1 MTPYRNGEI
10 SHWMRASRTAGGPA
24 DQAGRRTMAL
34 PGEEQDLVI
43 VGGGLTGLW
52 AAYHAAVERPGA
64 RISVLEA
71 EEVGYGASGRNGG
84 WLSPLIPGNRA
95 VYARAARRRGEDG
108 AAAVASFQR
117 EMDGA
122 VDDTLRVLEQEG
134 IQADQRRGGHLRVAT
149 TPAAL
154 KRLEATHAADLAG
167 GYRPEDLELL
177 GAEAVKRRIAI
188 GPALGG
194 LLTRTTA
201 RVDPAKLVHGLAAA
215 AEARGVRI
223 HEGTRATHVAP
234 GAVTTSRGTVTAATV
249 LTCLEAYSGQVTSDA
264 RGLGGR
270 DIIPVNSSMVVT
282 GQLPAE
288 VWERIG
294 WQGGECLGDAAHT
307 FVYAQRT
314 ADDRIAI
321 GGRGTPYAFNSGT
334 PGQGSVDAR
343 TVRALSERLRLFFP
357 DVRFTVEHAWRGAI
371 GVTRDWCAGITF
383 DPATR
388 IGVARG
394 FAGHGVT
401 ATHLAARTLLDRAA
415 GRDTALTR
423 LPWND
428 HDSGR
433 WEPEPLRWIGV
444 HGMYRLFGVA
454 DRWEEIRHSR
464 NTSLLARFGSRLA
477 GLSE

>member
-10 SHWMRASRTAGGPA
+10 SHWMRASRVAGTPTGPA
-24 DQAGRRTMAL
+24 RHRTDL
-34 PGEEQDLVI
+34 PDEEQDLLI

-52 AAYHAAVERPGA
+52 AAYHAVVDRPGA
-64 RISVLEA
+64 RITVLEA
-71 EEVGYGASGRNGG
+71 KEVGYGASGRNGG

-95 VYARAARRRGEDG
+95 VYAKAARGRGQDG

-122 VDDTLRVLEQEG
+122 IDDTLRVLEHEG

-149 TPAAL
+149 TPAAMR
-154 KRLEATHAADLAG
+154 RLELTHAADLAG
-167 GYRPEDLELL
+167 GYREEDLELL
-177 GAEAVKRRIAI
+177 DADAVRERIAI
-188 GPALGG
+188 RPALGG
-194 LLTRTTA
+194 LLTRTTVC
-201 RVDPAKLVHGLAAA
+201 VDPAKLVHGLATAV
-215 AEARGVRI
+215 EAKGVRI
-223 HEGTRATHVAP
+223 VEGTRATRVAP
-234 GAVTTSRGTVTAATV
+234 GAVTTPRGTVRAKTI
-249 LTCLEAYSGQVTSDA
+249 LTCVEAYSGQIESDA
-264 RGLGGR
+264 RGLGR
-270 DIIPVNSSMVVT
+270 REVIPVNSSMVVT
-282 GQLPAE
+282 NQLPAHA
-288 VWERIG
+288 WERIG
-294 WQGGECLGDAAHT
+294 WEGRECLGDAAHT

-314 ADDRIAI
+314 ADGRIAI

-334 PGQGSVDAR
+334 PGQGTVDAR
-343 TVRALSERLRLFFP
+343 TVRTLSERLRLFFP
-357 DVRFTVEHAWRGAI
+357 DLRFTIEHAWRGAI

-383 DPATR
+383 DPGTG

-401 ATHLAARTLLDRAA
+401 ATNLAARTLLDRAA

-444 HGMYRLFGVA
+444 HAMYRLFGVA
-454 DRWEEIRHSR
+454 DRWEESRHSR
-464 NTSLLARFGSRLA
+464 NTSLIARVGSRLA